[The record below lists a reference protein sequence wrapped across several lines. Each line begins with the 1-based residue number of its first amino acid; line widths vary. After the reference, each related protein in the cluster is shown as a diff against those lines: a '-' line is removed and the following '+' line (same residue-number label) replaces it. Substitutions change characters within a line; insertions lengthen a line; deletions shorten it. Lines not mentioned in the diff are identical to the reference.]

1 MATSLNSGPEV
12 LVDLHENVGKKK
24 IGIVTASWNKDIT
37 SVLEKGAKDAL
48 FKAGLTEENILAHS
62 VPGAFE
68 LPLGAQYLIEFAHC
82 DAVVCIGCL
91 IKGETPH
98 FHYISEAVSIAISQ
112 LQMRYNRPV
121 SFGLLTVDTL
131 EQAEDRAGGKY
142 GNKGEEAAQAALQML
157 SMKEYLKKGP
167 SSKPSIGFGS

>member
-1 MATSLNSGPEV
+1 MAASLNSGPEV

-24 IGIVTASWNKDIT
+24 IGIITASWHKDIT
-37 SVLEKGAKDAL
+37 GTLEKGAKETL
-48 FKAGLTEENILAHS
+48 LKAGIVEENILIHP

-68 LPLGAQYLIEFAHC
+68 LPLGAQYLIEFAQC
-82 DAVVCIGCL
+82 DGVICIGCL

-98 FHYISEAVSIAISQ
+98 FHYISESVSIAISQ

-131 EQAEDRAGGKY
+131 EQAQDRADGKY
-142 GNKGEEAAQAALQML
+142 GNKGEEAAHAALHML
-157 SMKEYLKKGP
+157 SLKEELKKGKTK
-167 SSKPSIGFGS
+167 SSIGFGS